1 MYHDF
6 NLLFDCDAIARIGIC
21 PTTYSYFPFL
31 DMFLKYY
38 CKTLCHYSKIR
49 DFLNNQKQN

>member
-31 DMFLKYY
+31 EMFLKYHR
-38 CKTLCHYSKIR
+38 KTLCHYSKIR